1 MSCFLCATN
10 LMCLKTEK
18 EKKLV
23 VPQLSNTF
31 DSRFELHETVFNKT
45 HVIVKTYLRNES
57 LLFCLINAF

>member
-1 MSCFLCATN
+1 
-10 LMCLKTEK
+10 MCLKTEK